1 MSYILTDEQLD
12 RICDNSRG
20 VCDCRCLQ
28 CPAFCANQRYHLG
41 YTDEDE
47 EEE

>member
-20 VCDCRCLQ
+20 VCDCKCLQ
-28 CPAFCANQRYHLG
+28 CPAFGANRYTEEG
-41 YTDEDE
+41 E